1 MKYKV
6 GDKVKIKSL
15 SWYNKNR
22 NEYSFVVQ
30 NRFSFTYSM
39 SEYCGKIAAIAS
51 VGSDNEHYIIDIDGG
66 EFDWCDFM
74 LDDEQGLL
82 LEAKKDECLNLIS
95 LSEEL
100 SKERR
105 YNCACMAMQGIVS
118 GIIRGAGLNQIDYPS
133 IVKES
138 YSLADELLKQGGFT
152 E

>member
-30 NRFSFTYSM
+30 NRISFTYSM
-39 SEYCGKIAAIAS
+39 SEYCGKIATIAS
-51 VGSDNEHYIIDIDGG
+51 IGSNNKHYTIDIDGG
-66 EFDWCDFM
+66 EWDWCDYM
-74 LDDEQGLL
+74 LEDKQGLL
-82 LEAKKDECLNLIS
+82 LEVKKGEGLNLIS

-118 GIIRGAGLNQIDYPS
+118 GLMQSDEWHGWTEKYIAERAYL
-133 IVKES
+133 
-138 YSLADELLKQGGFT
+138 LADELIKQGGFT